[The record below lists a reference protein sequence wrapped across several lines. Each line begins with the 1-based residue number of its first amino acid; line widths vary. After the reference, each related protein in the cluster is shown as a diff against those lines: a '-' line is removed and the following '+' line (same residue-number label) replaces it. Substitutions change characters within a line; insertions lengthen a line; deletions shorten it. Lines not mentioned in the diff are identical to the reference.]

1 MFGLGMWEILIIALV
16 VVILFG
22 RGKISGLMGEL
33 GNGIT
38 SFKKG
43 LKADSDEDAKEI
55 DKSATIDGEVVKSN
69 EKDKTDA

>member
-33 GNGIT
+33 GSGIT

-43 LKADSDEDAKEI
+43 LKAEPEESAKVI
-55 DKSATIDGEVVKSN
+55 DKSDAIDGEVVKSSD
-69 EKDKTDA
+69 KDKTDA